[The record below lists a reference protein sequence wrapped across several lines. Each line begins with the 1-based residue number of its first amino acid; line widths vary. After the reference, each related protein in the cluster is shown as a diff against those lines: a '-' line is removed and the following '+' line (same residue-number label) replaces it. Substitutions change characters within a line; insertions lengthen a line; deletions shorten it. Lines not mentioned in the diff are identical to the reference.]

1 MHDPHSDNWS
11 GSATHLAAVSARLPR
26 LLRVALAK
34 TTAFDAAVDVIVTE
48 VAAVD
53 PRLEGR
59 IRAAVDDHRF
69 PELRLQRASVPP
81 VAPVTVASIVRKLDG
96 KAVRGVPAA
105 RELGNLLLLILGDP
119 SDTKTCARLA
129 VACRDALRPVTA
141 RSLAQSVAASAG
153 MPPVDWHTVSK
164 VVSGFMA
171 DSFVEKDEEEID
183 LSPARGAGFLT
194 SEDPSVARALQLDAW
209 RTAGQMI
216 MDSARNLI
224 MGLSCM
230 AAGQT
235 SPRYA
240 GSLAEHAQ
248 GLGETVLYAVR
259 QAAEQGV
266 VARYE
271 QLLTGERRRRAAA
284 EAAAKPVEPVA
295 PIASATIPPGH
306 VLVAP
311 KIEGGPK
318 VKEIIRGHEQI
329 LGKPVPLVE
338 TPDLVAVE
346 RALLREFPHCAAIVH
361 AILREM
367 SGKPHVA
374 LRPILLRGDPGTGKS
389 RFARRLGELLGVG
402 VFRVDGSGDGGVSF
416 AGTERR
422 WYSTEPCRPFMACSR
437 FGHANPMVLV
447 DELDKAPRRADY
459 GRLWDGM
466 LGFLEKETA
475 GRFQDPCLQA
485 ELDLGHV
492 LYVATVNEVTHL
504 PGPLL
509 DRFGVVL
516 EFPTPDRS
524 HLGPLAWHLAIEQAA
539 ALGVD
544 PRFVEPFEEAEL
556 VVMSRHWKGGSIRRL
571 GRIVATVL
579 RARERRDRSLLN

>member
-1 MHDPHSDNWS
+1 MHDPFSDNWT
-11 GSATHLAAVSARLPR
+11 GSETHLAAVTARLPR

-34 TTAFDAAVDVIVTE
+34 TTAFDAVTDTIVTE

-59 IRAAVDDHRF
+59 LRTAVDDHRF
-69 PELRLQRASVPP
+69 PELRLQRAAVPP
-81 VAPVTVASIVRKLDG
+81 VAPVTFASIVRKLDG
-96 KAVRGVPAA
+96 KAVRGFPAA
-105 RELGNLLLLILGDP
+105 RELGNLLLLIFGDP

-129 VACRDALRPVTA
+129 AACRDALRPVTA

-153 MPPVDWHTVSK
+153 MPPVDWRSVSR

-171 DSFVEKDEEEID
+171 DSLAEQDEEID

-194 SEDPSVARALQLDAW
+194 AEDPFVARALQVDAW
-209 RTAGQMI
+209 HTAGQAI
-216 MDSARNLI
+216 MGSARDLI

-235 SPRYA
+235 SPHYA
-240 GSLAEHAQ
+240 GSLAEHAL
-248 GLGETVLYAVR
+248 GLGGTVLYAVR

-266 VARYE
+266 ITRYE
-271 QLLTGERRRRAAA
+271 QLLTGERRRHAAA
-284 EAAAKPVEPVA
+284 ELAAKPAEPVA
-295 PIASATIPPGH
+295 PIASATIPPGL

-311 KIEGGPK
+311 KIQGGPK
-318 VKEIIRGHEQI
+318 VKEIVRGHEQI
-329 LGKPVPLVE
+329 LGKPIPLVE

-346 RALLREFPHCAAIVH
+346 HALLREFPHCAAIVR
-361 AILREM
+361 AILREI

-466 LGFLEKETA
+466 LAFLEKETA
-475 GRFQDPCLQA
+475 ARFQDPCLQA

-492 LYVATVNEVTHL
+492 LYVATVNDVTHL

-524 HLGPLAWHLAIEQAA
+524 HLEPLARHLAIEQAS
-539 ALGVD
+539 ALGID
-544 PRFVEPFEEAEL
+544 TRFVEPFEEAEL
-556 VVMSRHWKGGSIRRL
+556 AVMGRHWKGGSIRRL
-571 GRIVATVL
+571 GRIVATVM
-579 RARERRDRSLLN
+579 RARDARDHSLLN